1 MKQSNKGYTIVRR
14 HFITLFAKTVKASFF
29 IIIWL
34 IIYYLILNYW
44 INLWNEI
51 THYIA
56 LPIIIV
62 LISYWFLKLIFAFWE
77 NYNEMLIIHNDQ
89 IIIIKAS
96 LILMDDIEIID
107 AYRLMKID
115 SYADW
120 FWANLLGYWNIVL
133 EQQKDN
139 VRIFHF
145 VAKPYKILALLK
157 EQRNNVLDDR
167 RKKYLM
173 NKTDNI
179 IEDVKDSIKN
189 IRNF

>member
-1 MKQSNKGYTIVRR
+1 MKQDKKNYTIVRR
-14 HFITLFAKTVKASFF
+14 HFITIFAKIVKALFF
-29 IIIWL
+29 L
-34 IIYYLILNYW
+34 IIALILYYFTMSFKTD
-44 INLWNEI
+44 LWVDI
-51 THYIA
+51 THYVL
-56 LPIIIV
+56 LPII
-62 LISYWFLKLIFAFWE
+62 LILTIYWFIKIIFAFWE
-77 NYNEMLIIHNDQ
+77 NNNEILIIYNDQ

-139 VRIFHF
+139 VRIFHI
-145 VAKPYKILALLK
+145 VPKPYKILALLK
-157 EQRNNVLDDR
+157 DQRNKVLDDR

-173 NKTDNI
+173 KEADEVV
-179 IEDVKDSIKN
+179 EDVRESIKN

>member
-1 MKQSNKGYTIVRR
+1 MKQDKKNYTIVRR
-14 HFITLFAKTVKASFF
+14 HFITIFAKIVKAVFF
-29 IIIWL
+29 L
-34 IIYYLILNYW
+34 IIALILYYFTMSFK
-44 INLWNEI
+44 IDLWVDI
-51 THYIA
+51 THYVL
-56 LPIIIV
+56 LPII
-62 LISYWFLKLIFAFWE
+62 LILTIYWFIKIIFAFWE
-77 NYNEMLIIHNDQ
+77 NNNEILIIYNDQ

-96 LILMDDIEIID
+96 LILMDDIEVID

-115 SYADW
+115 SFAEW

-157 EQRNNVLDDR
+157 EQRNKVLDDR

-173 NKTDNI
+173 KEADEVV
-179 IEDVKDSIKN
+179 EDVKESIKN

>member
-1 MKQSNKGYTIVRR
+1 MKNNKKDYTIVRR
-14 HFITLFAKTVKASFF
+14 HFITVFAKIVKAVFF
-29 IIIWL
+29 LAIA
-34 IIYYLILNYW
+34 LILYYFTMTFKTD
-44 INLWNEI
+44 LWVDI
-51 THYIA
+51 THYVL
-56 LPIIIV
+56 LPII
-62 LISYWFLKLIFAFWE
+62 LILTIYWFIKIIFAFWE
-77 NYNEMLIIHNDQ
+77 NNNEILVIYNDQ
-89 IIIIKAS
+89 IVIIKAS
-96 LILMDDIEIID
+96 LILMDDIEVID

-115 SYADW
+115 SYAEW

-157 EQRNNVLDDR
+157 EQRNKVLDDR

-173 NKTDNI
+173 KEADEVV
-179 IEDVKDSIKN
+179 EDVKESIKN

>member
-1 MKQSNKGYTIVRR
+1 MKQDKKNYTIVRR
-14 HFITLFAKTVKASFF
+14 HFITIFAKIVKAVFF
-29 IIIWL
+29 L
-34 IIYYLILNYW
+34 IIALILYYFTMSFKT
-44 INLWNEI
+44 NLWVDI
-51 THYIA
+51 THYVL
-56 LPIIIV
+56 LPII
-62 LISYWFLKLIFAFWE
+62 LILTIYWFIKIIFAFWE
-77 NYNEMLIIHNDQ
+77 NNNEILIIYNDQ

-96 LILMDDIEIID
+96 LILMDDIEVID

-115 SYADW
+115 SYAEW

-157 EQRNNVLDDR
+157 DQRNKVVDDR

-173 NKTDNI
+173 KESDEI
-179 IEDVKDSIKN
+179 IEDVKESIKN

>member
-1 MKQSNKGYTIVRR
+1 MRQNKKDYTIVRR
-14 HFITLFAKTVKASFF
+14 HFITIFAKIVKAVFF
-29 IIIWL
+29 L
-34 IIYYLILNYW
+34 IIALILYYFTMSFKT
-44 INLWNEI
+44 NLWVEI
-51 THYIA
+51 THYVL
-56 LPIIIV
+56 LPII
-62 LISYWFLKLIFAFWE
+62 LILTIYWFIKIIFAFWE
-77 NYNEMLIIHNDQ
+77 NNNEILIIHNDQ

-96 LILMDDIEIID
+96 LILMDDIEVID

-115 SYADW
+115 SYAEW

-157 EQRNNVLDDR
+157 EQRNKVLDDR

-173 NKTDNI
+173 KEADEV
-179 IEDVKDSIKN
+179 IEDVKESIKN

>member
-1 MKQSNKGYTIVRR
+1 MKQNNKDYTIVRR
-14 HFITLFAKTVKASFF
+14 HFITLFAKIVKASFF

-34 IIYYLILNYW
+34 IMYYLILDYW
-44 INLWNEI
+44 ITLWNEI

-56 LPIIIV
+56 LPIIIT

-77 NYNEMLIIHNDQ
+77 NYHEILIIHNDQ

-157 EQRNNVLDDR
+157 DQRNKVLDDR

-173 NKTDNI
+173 KEADEI
-179 IEDVKDSIKN
+179 IGDVRDSVKN
-189 IRNF
+189 IRNY